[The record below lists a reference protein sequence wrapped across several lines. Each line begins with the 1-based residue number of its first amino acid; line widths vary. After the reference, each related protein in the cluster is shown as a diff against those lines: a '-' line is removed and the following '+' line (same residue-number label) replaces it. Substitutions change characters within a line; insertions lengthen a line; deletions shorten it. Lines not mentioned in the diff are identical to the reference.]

1 MSSSSTTLEETAL
14 GREVAPRRTE
24 TLLSPHFDNVE
35 QQSNASILGMWFFLS
50 TEIMFFSG
58 LIGSYTIYRAL
69 SPEAFRLG
77 SQHMHVWLGFF
88 NTLVLLTS
96 SLTVALGVRS
106 SQLGRRDKTAWYLVA
121 TAVLGA
127 SFLGVKAI
135 EYSMEIDHNLFP
147 GPNFQVPAEDAEALA
162 AISATPEELQQNL
175 GHFQIMFV
183 LYFFITG
190 VHAFHMIIGI
200 VIALIMAA
208 LMKRNW
214 FSGNGTTQI
223 EAFGLY
229 WHFVDI
235 VWVFL
240 YPLLYLIDLSGG
252 V

>member
-1 MSSSSTTLEETAL
+1 MSSSSITLEEAAP
-14 GREVAPRRTE
+14 GREIAPARTE
-24 TLLSPHFDNVE
+24 TLLSHHFNDVE

-50 TEIMFFSG
+50 TEVMFFSG
-58 LIGSYTIYRAL
+58 LIASYTVYRAL
-69 SPEAFRLG
+69 SPEAFRLA

-96 SLTVALGVRS
+96 SLTAALAVRS
-106 SQLGRRDKTAWYLVA
+106 SQLGRRNATVWYLVA
-121 TAVLGA
+121 TAVMGA
-127 SFLGVKAI
+127 SFLGVKAV
-135 EYSMEIDHNLFP
+135 EYSMEVEHNLFP
-147 GPNFQVPAEDAEALA
+147 GVNFQVPAEDHAALA
-162 AISATPEELQQNL
+162 AISETPEELQQNL
-175 GHFQIMFV
+175 GHFQMMFA

-200 VIALIMAA
+200 VAMLIMAT

-223 EAFGLY
+223 ESLGLY

-252 V
+252 S